1 MLPLHG
7 GRLLAPSSVLV
18 RARLGEE
25 LEAGR
30 VRAALSL
37 LAEVCDAA
45 KLSVGA
51 DARWWTV
58 PVEIRVGRMADD
70 ALLTL
75 SEAETALE
83 DLTVAQLL
91 TPAERGYRIE
101 ADALCECPAF
111 AIVDMDAAK
120 TRIRRAGELV
130 GPTTALLREIT
141 RIADEN
147 GVAAT
152 TMPRLVEAVLYGRT
166 RVTQSLAVL
175 ERLALV
181 ERSDPPNRTVRL
193 RLLDGSPAPSEKPRA
208 SAPPAPASTR
218 MRLPTGVPLQVGG
231 EPLVLAP
238 GIIPE
243 LELGADGYYLWLGPV
258 RLGPYQS

>member
-1 MLPLHG
+1 M
-7 GRLLAPSSVLV
+7 
-18 RARLGEE
+18 
-25 LEAGR
+25 EAGR
-30 VRAALSL
+30 VRAALSFF
-37 LAEVCDAA
+37 AEVCDSA
-45 KLSVGA
+45 KLSAGA

-58 PVEIRVGRMADD
+58 PVELRVGRMADD

-75 SEAETALE
+75 DEAETALD
-83 DLTVAQLL
+83 DLTAALLL

-101 ADALCECPAF
+101 PDALCECPAF

-120 TRIRRAGELV
+120 ARIHRASELV
-130 GPTTALLREIT
+130 GPATALLREIT
-141 RIADEN
+141 RIADDE

-181 ERSDPPNRTVRL
+181 ERSDLPNRTVRL
-193 RLLDGSPAPSEKPRA
+193 RLLDGTPSPAPSVERRP
-208 SAPPAPASTR
+208 SAPSAPASTR

-231 EPLVLAP
+231 EPLALAP
-238 GIIPE
+238 GIVPE

-258 RLGPYQS
+258 RLGPYQG